1 MMLMK
6 YLLIL
11 FALWIPSAHAYVD
24 PGSGMLLWQGL
35 IAVIGAII
43 VFVRHPIEWLRRLL
57 RRIKRK

>member
-11 FALWIPSAHAYVD
+11 VALWIPSAYAYVD
-24 PGSGMLLWQGL
+24 PGSGMLLWQAL

-43 VFVRHPIEWLRRLL
+43 VFVRHPVDAIKRLYRRLF
-57 RRIKRK
+57 RK

>member
-11 FALWIPSAHAYVD
+11 VAVWIPSAHAYVD
-24 PGSGMLLWQGL
+24 PGSGMLLWQAL

-43 VFVRHPIEWLRRLL
+43 VFVRHPVDTLKRLY
-57 RRIKRK
+57 RKLFKK